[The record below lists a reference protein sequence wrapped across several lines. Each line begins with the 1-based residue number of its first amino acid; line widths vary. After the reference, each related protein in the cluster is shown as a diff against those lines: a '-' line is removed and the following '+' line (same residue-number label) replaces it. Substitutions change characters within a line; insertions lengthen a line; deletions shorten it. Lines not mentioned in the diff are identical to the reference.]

1 MPLLRLTL
9 SAVSGDSGL
18 VEYPGSNSFH
28 PRGNS
33 FQPVSTALDSIA
45 STTLHLIVLDS
56 IASIALDSIALDFLV
71 WVDLLMSSQP

>member
-28 PRGNS
+28 PVS
-33 FQPVSTALDSIA
+33 IALYSTHLVSIVLASIVLDSTTALASTALD
-45 STTLHLIVLDS
+45 
-56 IASIALDSIALDFLV
+56 FLA
-71 WVDLLMSSQP
+71 WVDSLMSSQP

>member
-28 PRGNS
+28 
-33 FQPVSTALDSIA
+33 PVSTALDSIA

-71 WVDLLMSSQP
+71 WVDSLMSSQP